1 MNRFLSTSPLAT
13 LCAVLLFLAPGCSNF
28 NGTRLEPVL
37 GGDVNLVRL
46 GDKVAETLIEQSLP
60 PLLPRQP
67 SQPVLI
73 ATLVNNDDLADTSTF
88 GRSFQNNIVAGFV
101 DRGYTVKEVK
111 LRRDMLVEREKGEF
125 MLTRDLR
132 EMASKQNAQA
142 IVVGTYAMANRV
154 MYLSVRL
161 VNPMDQAIRAAYE
174 DRLTLDENSLKMLGC
189 SSPRCS
195 ELRYD
200 TKKTKSECGE
210 SGQICPPSESTLDRV
225 LY

>member
-1 MNRFLSTSPLAT
+1 MNRILPTVPLAIVMT
-13 LCAVLLFLAPGCSNF
+13 LLLLLAQGCSNF

-46 GDKVAETLIEQSLP
+46 GDQVAETLIKYAMP

-73 ATLVNNDDLADTSTF
+73 ATLVNNDDLADTTTF
-88 GRSFQNNIVAGFV
+88 GRSFQNNIAAGFV

-111 LRRDMLVEREKGEF
+111 LRRDMLVKREKGEF

-132 EMASKQNAQA
+132 EMAGKQNAQA

-161 VNPMDQAIRAAYE
+161 VNPVDQAIRAAYE
-174 DRLTLDENSLKMLGC
+174 DRLTLDENSLKMLG
-189 SSPRCS
+189 
-195 ELRYD
+195 LGYD
-200 TKKTKSECGE
+200 TRKSGCGE
-210 SGQICPPSESTLDRV
+210 SGQICPPSESVLDRV